1 MRLRPEAPVTPP
13 DPDSGGR
20 RHAGQPDAFGDWFA
34 TTSAPPSRGRARIR
48 RPRQDQAGVRRPRQ
62 DQAGVRRPRQDQA
75 GVKRP
80 RQDQAGVKRP
90 PRDRFWWLLSPWL
103 LAPTAAVAVATT
115 GAALWL
121 WQTAP
126 TGEVQARPAVTIT
139 APAATG
145 GLPAGRA
152 GHCVSSHRCRP
163 A

>member
-34 TTSAPPSRGRARIR
+34 TTSAPPSRGRTRIR
-48 RPRQDQAGVRRPRQ
+48 RPRRDQAGVRRPR
-62 DQAGVRRPRQDQA
+62 P
-75 GVKRP
+75 
-80 RQDQAGVKRP
+80 
-90 PRDRFWWLLSPWL
+90 DRFWWLLSPWL

-152 GHCVSSHRCRP
+152 GHCVSSRRCRP

>member
-20 RHAGQPDAFGDWFA
+20 RPASQPDAFGDWFA

-48 RPRQDQAGVRRPRQ
+48 RPRPDQAGVR
-62 DQAGVRRPRQDQA
+62 
-75 GVKRP
+75 
-80 RQDQAGVKRP
+80 RP

-139 APAATG
+139 APAPAATG

-152 GHCVSSHRCRP
+152 GHCVSSRRCRP